1 MFQLW
6 NGSTTHPAELV
17 GLPAVD
23 VSRDKAV
30 EDRADELLAQCVA
43 LHGADE
49 INTAN
54 DLYDGL
60 LLPQMM
66 QLVSLWTGGTVSAA
80 RQMRELH
87 NLLANALQ
95 AIAEREVK

>member
-1 MFQLW
+1 MHQLW
-6 NGSTTHPAELV
+6 NGVTPHPAELV

-30 EDRADELLAQCVA
+30 EDRADELLAQCVT

-66 QLVSLWTGGTVSAA
+66 QAIAMWNGRSDSAA
-80 RQMRELH
+80 TQMRELH
-87 NLLANALQ
+87 NLLTNALHK
-95 AIAEREVK
+95 IAEGEDK